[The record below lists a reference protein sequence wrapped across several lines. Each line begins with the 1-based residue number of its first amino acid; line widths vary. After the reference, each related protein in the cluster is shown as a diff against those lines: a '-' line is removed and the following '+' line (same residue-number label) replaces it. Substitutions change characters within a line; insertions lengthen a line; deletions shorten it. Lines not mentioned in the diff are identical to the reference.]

1 MILTGQKFMI
11 NAENGQFGRAFKNL
25 KLEVKQCYQ
34 TSQERQQKLVE
45 NAKMSKIQKQHF
57 KSFSNN
63 VHVASVWLSLAFLA
77 SLA

>member
-1 MILTGQKFMI
+1 MILTGQKFII
-11 NAENGQFGRAFKNL
+11 NAKNGQFGRAFKNL
-25 KLEVKQCYQ
+25 KLAVKQCYQ

-45 NAKMSKIQKQHF
+45 NAKMSKIQMQHF